1 LIKLKQVP
9 AFILLFICIFC
20 VSSYDARGESVIRNQ
35 SETAILKLDIISSV
49 SIAVSNSYELDE
61 IKAREGLY
69 SYAIEEKLRSFF
81 PSFTFSYMQ
90 TDEVIKRDT
99 DSRTSR
105 LSMESEIALYDGGK
119 RSLDYDV
126 AKLNAL
132 LARNDY
138 RISLNK
144 LIVSVREAYLN
155 LLKLK
160 ETVRIYEITLEHG
173 MMQLEFINKEFEL
186 GDATKLSVLEIE
198 AKVKEIEL
206 SLKQAVDEFEAASR
220 KFKQLLRINRHTPFE
235 ISGDLDNDFVIIPV
249 SEINEEELIS
259 IALKKRKEVESSFA
273 KYEISMR
280 NNEMNENYFL
290 PNITLGLNYNL
301 SGEEYPPKEKGW
313 GVNIK
318 FSSRIFGNTVSGGAG
333 YNENGNGN
341 SKARSENTSVDV
353 LNDMSYKSNLLES
366 RIEMSKSGDELYVMK
381 ENIAADIALL
391 CSGIKNSWE
400 MIGIASRQV
409 ELYDSQ
415 LVIERLKADMGESRR
430 YDLLE
435 KEMERAKAAVALL
448 NSKIKYLT
456 TASSLELTAGMD
468 VDFFKNYMKSEQ

>member
-1 LIKLKQVP
+1 MKQVP

>member
-1 LIKLKQVP
+1 LKQVP